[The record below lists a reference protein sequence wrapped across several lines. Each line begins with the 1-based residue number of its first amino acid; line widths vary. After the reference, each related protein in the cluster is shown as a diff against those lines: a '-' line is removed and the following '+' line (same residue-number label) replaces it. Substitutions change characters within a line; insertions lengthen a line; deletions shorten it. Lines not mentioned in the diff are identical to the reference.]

1 MIREN
6 TSSLSAAAEA
16 AQQQQRQ
23 QPYRIDA
30 GYFNYPNELL
40 GNYSCLGTPSRP
52 HICALRPESSSS
64 IRRRTAANIYNKRHC
79 VRTHTPSTNNIK
91 RRRAVGEDDGRGE
104 GYNIMAG
111 I

>member
-6 TSSLSAAAEA
+6 TSSLSSGTAEA

-40 GNYSCLGTPSRP
+40 GNYSCRATPSRP
-52 HICALRPESSSS
+52 HICALRPERSS
-64 IRRRTAANIYNKRHC
+64 IRRRRRRRTAANIYNKRHC
-79 VRTHTPSTNNIK
+79 IRTHTPSTNNIK
-91 RRRAVGEDDGRGE
+91 RWRGKR
-104 GYNIMAG
+104 GG
-111 I
+111 W

>member
-6 TSSLSAAAEA
+6 TSSLSSGAAEA

-40 GNYSCLGTPSRP
+40 GNYSCRATPSRP
-52 HICALRPESSSS
+52 HICALRPERSS
-64 IRRRTAANIYNKRHC
+64 IRRR
-79 VRTHTPSTNNIK
+79 
-91 RRRAVGEDDGRGE
+91 RRSEYIQQTSLHKNAHAEHE
-104 GYNIMAG
+104 
-111 I
+111 

>member
-6 TSSLSAAAEA
+6 TSSLSSGAAEA

-40 GNYSCLGTPSRP
+40 GNYSCRATPSRP
-52 HICALRPESSSS
+52 HICALRPERSS
-64 IRRRTAANIYNKRHC
+64 IRRRRRHSEYIQQ
-79 VRTHTPSTNNIK
+79 TSLHKN
-91 RRRAVGEDDGRGE
+91 AHAEHE
-104 GYNIMAG
+104 
-111 I
+111 

>member
-6 TSSLSAAAEA
+6 TSSLSSGAAEA

-40 GNYSCLGTPSRP
+40 GNYSFRP
-52 HICALRPESSSS
+52 LAHTSALFDRSAAASAAA
-64 IRRRTAANIYNKRHC
+64 AANIYNKRHC
-79 VRTHTPSTNNIK
+79 IRTHTPSTNNIK
-91 RRRAVGEDDGRGE
+91 RWPEVGGAGGRRRRRKRRGL
-104 GYNIMAG
+104 
-111 I
+111 

>member
-6 TSSLSAAAEA
+6 TSSLSSGAAEA

-40 GNYSCLGTPSRP
+40 GNYSCRATPSRP
-52 HICALRPESSSS
+52 HICALRPERSS
-64 IRRRTAANIYNKRHC
+64 IRRR
-79 VRTHTPSTNNIK
+79 
-91 RRRAVGEDDGRGE
+91 RRRSEYIQQTSLHKNAHAEYE
-104 GYNIMAG
+104 
-111 I
+111 